1 MESVSVDVVKGLLA
15 TGKTY
20 QEISDELK
28 QMYRGIPRG
37 LSVRSV
43 RRFVKDNNLKQYAD
57 GVLENAVEEGVS
69 EVSSVLNTLPLLFC
83 LSSLF
88 SLAGSLS

>member
-1 MESVSVDVVKGLLA
+1 MESVSVDAVKGLLA

-28 QMYRGIPRG
+28 QMYCGIPRG
-37 LSVRSV
+37 LSV

-57 GVLENAVEEGVS
+57 GVLENAVEEAVS
-69 EVSSVLNTLPLLFC
+69 EVSSVLNMLPLLFC

-88 SLAGSLS
+88 SLASSLS